1 MKIVS
6 TLVVFA
12 LTALA
17 QNQPTMSRL
26 YHVEVPADSAAE
38 FYAVQR
44 ETAEVYKKNKA
55 PIARMAW
62 TSVTGEPTFHYMV
75 PLTGLDQ
82 LNGRTW
88 LGQQGDEMSRQA
100 RTTRLRKASG
110 VQQTQV
116 VVNQSDITWNPNP
129 QAPPSKFLV
138 VAIYSVKP
146 GKVAEFS
153 ALIKEV
159 NEVVKKMGKAKAN
172 HVLRVAY
179 GGDGYEFHVAT
190 AYDSLADIPAQAAF
204 RAAMGSGYDGYVQKL
219 GATINSLRREIV
231 RYRPEF
237 SYIPGN

>member
-6 TLVVFA
+6 MLVVFA

-17 QNQPTMSRL
+17 QGQPRMSRL

-55 PIARMAW
+55 PLARLAW
-62 TSVTGEPTFHYMV
+62 TSLTGEPSFHYMV
-75 PLTGLDQ
+75 PLTGLDK
-82 LNGRTW
+82 LDDRTW
-88 LGQQGDEMSRQA
+88 LSQQGDEMARQA
-100 RTTRLRKASG
+100 RTARLRKSSG
-110 VQQTQV
+110 VMQSQV
-116 VVNQSDITWNPNP
+116 VTAQDDISWNPNP

-146 GKVAEFS
+146 GKVAEFT

-204 RAAMGSGYDGYVQKL
+204 RAAMGDGYNGYVQKL
-219 GATINSLRREIV
+219 GATVNSLRREIV
-231 RYRPEF
+231 RFRPEF